1 MNYNNKTKYLF
12 EDERIGHIIFIIK
25 GFLYAN
31 GISPG
36 ENNGFEKLFKKLFSL
51 YIYCFFKLKL
61 IDNCLYLGLL
71 NEKA

>member
-1 MNYNNKTKYLF
+1 LNYNNKTKYLF

-51 YIYCFFKLKL
+51 
-61 IDNCLYLGLL
+61 
-71 NEKA
+71 